1 MDLHPGEQIVFQ
13 GRPIWRSILSFY
25 ITGFIGSVVIGVIV
39 ALIASTALGVI
50 VFVVLFAIDVLVGFL
65 RRVSTRYTITTQR
78 LRIER
83 GLLSKHVQQ
92 TRIERVQNVNTNQT
106 FVSRILRVG
115 TVDFDTAGTDDSD
128 FTFTG
133 DGNALYAAYHD
144 DEWGAPVTDERGL
157 FERVSLE
164 AFQSGLSW
172 LTILRKREAFRAAF
186 ANFEPDA
193 VARFGDNDVDR
204 LLGDAGIVRH
214 RGKIEAAI
222 ANARA

>member
-1 MDLHPGEQIVFQ
+1 MDLHPNERIVFE

-25 ITGFIGSVVIGVIV
+25 ITGFIGSVVIGVVV
-39 ALIASTALGVI
+39 ALIASTTIGVI
-50 VFVVLFAIDVLVGFL
+50 VFLVLFALDVLVGFI
-65 RRVSTRYTITTQR
+65 RRISTRYTITTQR

-133 DGNALYAAYHD
+133 VGNPH
-144 DEWGAPVTDERGL
+144 EV
-157 FERVSLE
+157 VE
-164 AFQSGLSW
+164 AVDRAQ
-172 LTILRKREAFRAAF
+172 REASAAG
-186 ANFEPDA
+186 PRTD
-193 VARFGDNDVDR
+193 G
-204 LLGDAGIVRH
+204 L
-214 RGKIEAAI
+214 
-222 ANARA
+222 